1 MQIKLRRKSS
11 AGPSDGTTTATRL
24 LANNFQGTNLV
35 RPHRDSNRMPSKAI
49 PPISHPDHLRPLQIL
64 IPDPAGKQNT

>member
-35 RPHRDSNRMPSKAI
+35 RPHRDSK
-49 PPISHPDHLRPLQIL
+49 PDAQQSY
-64 IPDPAGKQNT
+64 PANLAP